1 FHNRN
6 SIVASSDQEKMI
18 EAMERE
24 LTDIRREL
32 QNTVE
37 ELETSTEELR
47 AAHEE
52 ALSTNEE
59 LQSANEELEA
69 STEELR
75 SLNEEL
81 STVNDQLKEKID
93 EVQTAHNDLENFMS
107 STNLAT
113 IFLDNKL
120 HIKRY
125 TPAAE
130 RLLRMGPGD
139 IDRPITEISRTLI
152 NDETVEDARRVL
164 ESIEPVEQEIAVE
177 NGRWFA
183 RKILPYKT
191 EDRRIVGVVITFNEI
206 TALKQAARSLETREH
221 QHAIVAKLGLDAMSM
236 TDLDELMDQMVREI
250 AHTLDADLCKV
261 LEYDAA

>member
-1 FHNRN
+1 TVFNENMQQNPPLQITINPIDHPELHEDALTVTFEEVLAVGLDFHNR
-6 SIVASSDQEKMI
+6 SATVAASDQEKMI

-24 LTDIRREL
+24 LTDTRREL
-32 QNTVE
+32 QNTIE

-81 STVNDQLKEKID
+81 STVNDQLKEKVD

-113 IFLDNKL
+113 IFLDNK
-120 HIKRY
+120 
-125 TPAAE
+125 
-130 RLLRMGPGD
+130 
-139 IDRPITEISRTLI
+139 
-152 NDETVEDARRVL
+152 
-164 ESIEPVEQEIAVE
+164 
-177 NGRWFA
+177 
-183 RKILPYKT
+183 
-191 EDRRIVGVVITFNEI
+191 
-206 TALKQAARSLETREH
+206 
-221 QHAIVAKLGLDAMSM
+221 
-236 TDLDELMDQMVREI
+236 
-250 AHTLDADLCKV
+250 
-261 LEYDAA
+261 